1 MINHSNTGMKMTPQR
16 MAILNFLDGNL
27 THPSAADIFR
37 EISAN
42 FPTMSMATVYNT
54 LETLVQKGLIQE
66 LGIDPYKKRFDP
78 NPDHHHHLICIHC
91 REINDIFSNFS
102 LELKEKEKKGFEI
115 TGNHVD
121 FYGICPKC
129 RELKNSKNEQ

>member
-91 REINDIFSNFS
+91 REINDIFS
-102 LELKEKEKKGFEI
+102 KGVGEFI
-115 TGNHVD
+115 CRYFPPLFLWFIIV
-121 FYGICPKC
+121 GIKY
-129 RELKNSKNEQ
+129 